1 MRKMFSR
8 DNIGPH
14 AATQV
19 PEEWPCCLDCDFI
32 GTRFDGCVSS
42 PVLVPVPTFARI
54 ICVREII
61 I

>member
-1 MRKMFSR
+1 MFSQ

-14 AATQV
+14 AATSARRV
-19 PEEWPCCLDCDFI
+19 AGCCLDCDFI
-32 GTRFDGCVSS
+32 GTRFDGCISLA
-42 PVLVPVPTFARI
+42 VLVPVPTLARI